1 MGLRALEHPH
11 AAVGRGLRL
20 STCQPSWP
28 CMLLVVSR
36 TKGTPAVHT
45 THKSD
50 VALLKEFFGF
60 KPGQTLTEFGAE
72 LKALTPEDKAEL
84 VALIRSRVEEEAPVA
99 A

>member
-1 MGLRALEHPH
+1 MGLRAMEHPH
-11 AAVGRGLRL
+11 PATGGRLRL
-20 STCQPSWP
+20 NTCQPSWP
-28 CMLLVVSR
+28 YALLVMSR
-36 TKGTPAVHT
+36 SKGTSAVHT

-50 VALLKEFFGF
+50 VALLKEFFGS

-84 VALIRSRVEEEAPVA
+84 VALTRARLEEEAPVA